1 MSLPVKYETIYLV
14 LEQSEIMCV
23 GFSIYVLLLYKH
35 QWNTKWALAWKLG
48 IFTCENNML
57 SSHVKISPL
66 LWLHNKPHLSDRKML
81 WYFIGVYIIN
91 RTLHGHLEI
100 PNFSSCVKKKY
111 FTCLL
116 RSLVTYFSTLEG
128 KFRISVWPCNIL
140 YLCCGSILSV
150 SFIF

>member
-1 MSLPVKYETIYLV
+1 
-14 LEQSEIMCV
+14 MCV

-35 QWNTKWALAWKLG
+35 QWNTISYH
-48 IFTCENNML
+48 IFTRGKMRDPGNEVD
-57 SSHVKISPL
+57 VKISLL

-111 FTCLL
+111 FTRLL
-116 RSLVTYFSTLEG
+116 RSLVKYFSTLEE
-128 KFRISVWPCNIL
+128 KFCISAWPCNIL
-140 YLCCGSILSV
+140 YIYVVAQFYL
-150 SFIF
+150 

>member
-1 MSLPVKYETIYLV
+1 
-14 LEQSEIMCV
+14 MCV

-35 QWNTKWALAWKLG
+35 QWNTKWAFARKLD

-57 SSHVKISPL
+57 SSHMKISLL
-66 LWLHNKPHLSDRKML
+66 LWLHNKLHISDQKML

-116 RSLVTYFSTLEG
+116 CSLVTYFSTLEEE
-128 KFRISVWPCNIL
+128 FDISAWPCNIL
-140 YLCCGSILSV
+140 YIYVVAQFYL
-150 SFIF
+150 

>member
-1 MSLPVKYETIYLV
+1 MKQFIWFQSNQKLCVQASVFMYYYYINTNEIPSELQRENLISSRVKI
-14 LEQSEIMCV
+14 
-23 GFSIYVLLLYKH
+23 
-35 QWNTKWALAWKLG
+35 
-48 IFTCENNML
+48 TCYPPA
-57 SSHVKISPL
+57 SHMKISPL
-66 LWLHNKPHLSDRKML
+66 LWLHNKPRLSDRKML

-128 KFRISVWPCNIL
+128 KFRISAWPCNIL

>member
-1 MSLPVKYETIYLV
+1 MSLPVKFETIYLV

-100 PNFSSCVKKKY
+100 PNFSSCVKKNI
-111 FTCLL
+111 
-116 RSLVTYFSTLEG
+116 SLVCCAHSWNIFQHSKRNFVSLHCHV
-128 KFRISVWPCNIL
+128 ISSIYVVAQF
-140 YLCCGSILSV
+140 YL
-150 SFIF
+150 